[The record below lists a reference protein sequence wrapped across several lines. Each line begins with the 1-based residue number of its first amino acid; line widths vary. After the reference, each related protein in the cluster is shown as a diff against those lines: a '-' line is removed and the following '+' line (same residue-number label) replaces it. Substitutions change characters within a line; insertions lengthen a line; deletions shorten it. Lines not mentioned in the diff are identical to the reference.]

1 MEYIT
6 GAYAMKNEL
15 LNGINKCVIYCRVST
30 LNQVTDGSGLETQES
45 LCRQWAARNNMHVE
59 RVFSDAGKSGGKL
72 DGRDALAGMVSVL
85 ERTKERHVVL
95 FFDVKRLAREI
106 VDFGLMRRRIEN
118 RGHLIATCQD
128 GILDQSPQE
137 HFITGINVLNGQ
149 LERELNAVRVK
160 DFMLARALQG
170 YWQFQLPWGL
180 KFAGAR
186 KGKEVIADEPYAS
199 IIRQA
204 FEGYANSKLEQITDV
219 RDFVNK
225 QRAALGMN
233 PFTMTQT
240 TDMLKNQMYTAC
252 FPYKKWEIETRVW
265 AHVEPIVDMAIFQ
278 RVQDR
283 ILNRKRFHKNK
294 YNKDNPV
301 FPLKGYVVCGYC
313 GRPLTASHST
323 GRHGKSYGYYQCQNK
338 NCECRKDMYIQPQV
352 IHKDFEAL
360 LARITP
366 AKNDIAL
373 IRALA
378 RDIYNERMAEHN
390 ADYNEK
396 ERRVANIDHEIAD
409 LFANYQK
416 AKSDAIRNLCEQNIE
431 RLTVEREALKSELNA
446 PREQLMPFDQALDI
460 VLAITGSPLAVWRE
474 ADLSL
479 RRVVLNIYFRGHL
492 SYNKKEK
499 FRTPEIAPIFKML
512 SEFQGSKSNMVPVV
526 GLEPTTY

>member
-1 MEYIT
+1 MN
-6 GAYAMKNEL
+6 NEL
-15 LNGINKCVIYCRVST
+15 LSGINKCVIYCRVST
-30 LNQVTDGSGLETQES
+30 LTQVTDGSGLETQES
-45 LCRQWAARNNMHVE
+45 LCRQWATRNNLHVE

-85 ERTKERHVVL
+85 EHAKERHVVL

-118 RGHLIATCQD
+118 KGHLIATCQD
-128 GILDQSPQE
+128 GVLDQSPQE

-160 DFMLARALQG
+160 DFMLARAQQG
-170 YWQFQLPWGL
+170 YWQFQPPWGL
-180 KFAGAR
+180 KFTGAN
-186 KGKEVIADEPYAS
+186 KCKDLIADEPSAS

-204 FEGYANSKLEQITDV
+204 FEDYANGKLGQITDV
-219 RDFVNK
+219 RDFVNER
-225 QRAALGMN
+225 RAALGLKS
-233 PFTMTQT
+233 FTMTQT
-240 TDMLKNQMYTAC
+240 TDMLKNPMYTAC
-252 FPYKKWEIETRVW
+252 FAFPKWKIPTQVW
-265 AHVEPIVDMAIFQ
+265 AHVEPITDMTTFQ

-301 FPLKGYVVCGYC
+301 FPLKGYVVCAGC

-338 NCECRKDMYIQPQV
+338 NCGCRKDMYIQPQV
-352 IHKDFEAL
+352 IHDDFEVL

-378 RDIYNERMAEHN
+378 RDIYNDREREHN
-390 ADYNEK
+390 ADYVAK
-396 ERRVANIDHEIAD
+396 QRRVDAIEQEIAD

-416 AKSDAIRNLCEQNIE
+416 SKSDAIRNLCEQNIE
-431 RLTVEREALKSELNA
+431 RLTAERETLKAELNA
-446 PREQLMPFDQALDI
+446 PREQLMPFEQALDI
-460 VLAITGSPLAVWRE
+460 VSAVASSPLTVWRD

-479 RRVVLNIYFRGHL
+479 RRAVLNIYFRGCL
-492 SYNKKEK
+492 TYSKKEK
-499 FRTPEIAPIFKML
+499 FRTPEIASLFKML

>member
-1 MEYIT
+1 
-6 GAYAMKNEL
+6 
-15 LNGINKCVIYCRVST
+15 
-30 LNQVTDGSGLETQES
+30 
-45 LCRQWAARNNMHVE
+45 
-59 RVFSDAGKSGGKL
+59 
-72 DGRDALAGMVSVL
+72 
-85 ERTKERHVVL
+85 
-95 FFDVKRLAREI
+95 
-106 VDFGLMRRRIEN
+106 
-118 RGHLIATCQD
+118 
-128 GILDQSPQE
+128 
-137 HFITGINVLNGQ
+137 
-149 LERELNAVRVK
+149 
-160 DFMLARALQG
+160 
-170 YWQFQLPWGL
+170 
-180 KFAGAR
+180 
-186 KGKEVIADEPYAS
+186 
-199 IIRQA
+199 
-204 FEGYANSKLEQITDV
+204 
-219 RDFVNK
+219 
-225 QRAALGMN
+225 
-233 PFTMTQT
+233 
-240 TDMLKNQMYTAC
+240 
-252 FPYKKWEIETRVW
+252 
-265 AHVEPIVDMAIFQ
+265 
-278 RVQDR
+278 
-283 ILNRKRFHKNK
+283 
-294 YNKDNPV
+294 
-301 FPLKGYVVCGYC
+301 
-313 GRPLTASHST
+313 
-323 GRHGKSYGYYQCQNK
+323 
-338 NCECRKDMYIQPQV
+338 MYIQPQV